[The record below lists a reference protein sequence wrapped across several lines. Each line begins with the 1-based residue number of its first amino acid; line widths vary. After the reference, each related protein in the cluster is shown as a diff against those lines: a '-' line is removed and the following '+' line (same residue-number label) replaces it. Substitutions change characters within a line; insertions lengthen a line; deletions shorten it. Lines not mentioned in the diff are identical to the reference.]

1 MGPTFGHCFH
11 LLRHGDEVIKANKP
25 LARPFVVTAL
35 ALQIIKTMA
44 FDGGSNDRQHSRL
57 NANLFDANVVGI
69 KNVVIKPLSVQPLAD
84 RARFNCRY
92 SRR

>member
-1 MGPTFGHCFH
+1 MGPTFGHGFH
-11 LLRHGDEVIKANKP
+11 LLGHGDEVIEANQP

-44 FDGGSNDRQHSRL
+44 FYSGSDDRQYGRV
-57 NANLFDANVVGI
+57 NTNLFDANVVGI
-69 KNVVIKPLSVQPLAD
+69 QNVVIKPLSVQPLAD
-84 RARFNCRY
+84 RAGFNRRY